1 MANLDEIFGNEKQ
14 TTIEPYS
21 KEDWIKQKNENRAL
35 AYEMLET
42 ASEEL
47 NNPDSVMAYLDIQSR
62 FDRYS
67 VSNALLV
74 AYQNPEA
81 TRLCD
86 SKTWQKNHVFINK
99 GEIGILILE
108 PGKEYTRE
116 DGRTVTPYNAKKV
129 FDISQTNAKPRPQRT
144 KTPDARVVVK
154 AMIKTSPVPVEISN
168 QLPEEVKAIYQP
180 EAKKIFIRQG
190 LDGDEIVRLLS
201 KEIAFARLD
210 KGGFN
215 RENLEFSARAIS
227 YIVTS
232 RAGFEPAPITRISE
246 QFLSLSAKE
255 KRAEFSQIRDHANTI
270 SNTINK
276 ALEAKNK
283 EHGDR

>member
-1 MANLDEIFGNEKQ
+1 MANLDELFGNEKQ

-21 KEDWIKQKNENRAL
+21 KEDWIKQKNENRTL

-47 NNPDSVMAYLDIQSR
+47 NNPDSVMAYLDVQSR

-86 SKTWQKNHVFINK
+86 AKTWQKNHVFINK
-99 GEIGILILE
+99 GETGIIILE

-129 FDISQTNAKPRPQRT
+129 FDISQTNAKPRSQRT

-215 RENLEFSARAIS
+215 RDNLEFSAQAIS

>member
-1 MANLDEIFGNEKQ
+1 MAELDELFGNEKQ
-14 TTIEPYS
+14 TTMEPYS
-21 KEDWIKQKNENRAL
+21 KDDWIKQRNENRAL

-42 ASEEL
+42 ATEEL
-47 NNPDSVMAYLDIQSR
+47 NNPDTVMAYLDIQSK

-99 GEIGILILE
+99 GETGIIILE

-116 DGRTVTPYNAKKV
+116 DGKTVTPYNAKKV
-129 FDISQTNAKPRPQRT
+129 FDISQTNARPRQNRA

-154 AMIKTSPVPVEISN
+154 AMITTSPVPVKISN
-168 QLPEEVKAIYQP
+168 ELPEGINAHYQP
-180 EAKKIFIRQG
+180 EARMIFIRQG
-190 LDGDEIVRLLS
+190 LEGGDIVRALS
-201 KEIAFARLD
+201 KEIVFARLD
-210 KGGFN
+210 NGDFN
-215 RENLEFSARAIS
+215 RENLEFKAQAIS
-227 YIVTS
+227 CIATS
-232 RAGFEPAPITRISE
+232 RAGFEPEPITALSE
-246 QFLSLSAKE
+246 KFSSLESKE
-255 KRAEFSQIRDHANTI
+255 KRAVLSQVRDHANAI
-270 SNTINK
+270 VNSMNK
-276 ALEAKNK
+276 VIEPKNK

>member
-1 MANLDEIFGNEKQ
+1 MANLDELFGNEKQ

-99 GEIGILILE
+99 GETGIIILE

-144 KTPDARVVVK
+144 KMPDTRVVVK
-154 AMIKTSPVPVEISN
+154 AMIKTAPVPVEISN

-215 RENLEFSARAIS
+215 RENLDFSAQAIS

-232 RAGFEPAPITRISE
+232 RAGFEPSPITRVSE

-255 KRAEFSQIRDHANTI
+255 KRAEFSQIRDQANTI

>member
-1 MANLDEIFGNEKQ
+1 MAELDELFGNEKQ
-14 TTIEPYS
+14 TTMEPYS
-21 KEDWIKQKNENRAL
+21 KDDWIKKRNENRAL

-42 ASEEL
+42 ATEEL
-47 NNPDSVMAYLDIQSR
+47 NNPDTVMAYLDIQSK

-99 GEIGILILE
+99 GETGIIILE

-116 DGRTVTPYNAKKV
+116 DGKTVTPYNAKKV
-129 FDISQTNAKPRPQRT
+129 FDISQTNARPKQNRA

-154 AMIKTSPVPVEISN
+154 AMITTSPVPVKISN
-168 QLPEEVKAIYQP
+168 ELPEGINARYQP
-180 EAKKIFIRQG
+180 EAKMIFIRQG
-190 LDGDEIVRLLS
+190 LEGDDIVRALS

-210 KGGFN
+210 KGDFN
-215 RENLEFSARAIS
+215 RENLEFKAQAIS
-227 YIVTS
+227 YIATL
-232 RAGFEPAPITRISE
+232 RAGFEPELITE
-246 QFLSLSAKE
+246 LSDKFSNLDAKE
-255 KRAEFSQIRDHANTI
+255 KRAELSQARDHANTI
-270 SNTINK
+270 ANTVRK
-276 ALEAKNK
+276 ALEPKNK